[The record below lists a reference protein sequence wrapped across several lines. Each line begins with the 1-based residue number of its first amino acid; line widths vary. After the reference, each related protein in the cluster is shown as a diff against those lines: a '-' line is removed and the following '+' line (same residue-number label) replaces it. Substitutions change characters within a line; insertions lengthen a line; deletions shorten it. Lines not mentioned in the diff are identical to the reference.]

1 MSSQFGNKLKI
12 QLFGQSHSA
21 GLGVVIDGLPAG
33 ERIDME
39 QVNAFLK
46 RRAGGQNA
54 YSTPRAEADEPRI
67 LSGLADGVSCGAPL
81 CATFENKN
89 TRGADYDNLRFIPRP
104 SHADYTA
111 FVKHGG
117 YNDASGGGHFSARL
131 TLPLCFAGAVCLQ
144 LLQRRGIK
152 IDAHIY
158 SVGGVRDDAYGDGG
172 KDVAKNEPETG
183 NFQESTVRGRK
194 DADLQGSAGHNTEAE
209 DNFPTLNKSAG
220 QQMIAAILNAKEAG
234 DSLGG
239 VIECRVDGLPAGLGE
254 PIFDNIES
262 RLAYALFAIP
272 AVKGVEFGAG
282 FAAADMRGS
291 DYNDSFYMDGGNVRT
306 RTNNSGGI
314 LGGITNGMPVIFR
327 AAFKPTPSIALPQR
341 SVNLKTGEDTT
352 LIIKGR
358 HDPCV
363 VPRALPCVI
372 SAAAVT
378 VLDIML
384 GG

>member
-21 GLGVVIDGLPAG
+21 GLGIVIDGLPAG

-39 QVNAFLK
+39 QVAAFLK

-67 LSGLADGVSCGAPL
+67 LSGLVDGVSCGAPL

-89 TRGADYDNLRFIPRP
+89 TRGADYDNLRFVPRP

-117 YNDASGGGHFSARL
+117 YNDTSGGGHFSARL

-144 LLQRRGIK
+144 LLQRRGIT

-158 SVGGVRDDAYGDGG
+158 SIGGIRD
-172 KDVAKNEPETG
+172 
-183 NFQESTVRGRK
+183 
-194 DADLQGSAGHNTEAE
+194 EANS
-209 DNFPTLNKSAG
+209 DSG
-220 QQMIAAILNAKEAG
+220 QQMISAILAAKEAG

-239 VIECRVDGLPAGLGE
+239 VIECRIDGLPAGLGE

-291 DYNDSFYMDGGNVRT
+291 AYNDPFYMDGGNIRT

-314 LGGITNGMPVIFR
+314 LGGITNGMPVVFR
-327 AAFKPTPSIALPQR
+327 TAFKPTPSISLPQQ
-341 SVNLKTGEDTT
+341 SVNMQTGEDTT
-352 LIIKGR
+352 LQIKGR

-378 VLDIML
+378 ILDIVL